1 MTIATLKFWK
11 LLLQH
16 FRLHVA
22 VRNHMQR
29 DPHWFG
35 DKWRNIEGAVSD
47 LCGCAVNLKK
57 TLTRVF
63 FLFHC
68 FLQLTHRENP
78 VRIFMLNWEPLLR
91 INYKRLTHYNYS
103 TSSHEKA
110 ALVKYGKYGQP
121 LQKKKKNAP
130 NNKWLVSVQAV
141 FYSVANNFSIII
153 IITIIGTI

>member
-121 LQKKKKNAP
+121 LQKKKKMHQITSGWCLC
-130 NNKWLVSVQAV
+130 KL
-141 FYSVANNFSIII
+141 YSIL
-153 IITIIGTI
+153 